1 MSRAKENRRRFQE
14 TSSLLRQ
21 QPWDN
26 YQQLKARNLHA
37 RESGRRDLER
47 ELASAADP
55 KRAEVSMWFF
65 KTGKGEYGEGDRFLG
80 ITVPLQR
87 KIARRYCGLS
97 FADIARLL
105 ASPIHEHRFA
115 ALVILVAQYELA
127 TESEREQIVQ
137 FYLEHTNRI
146 NNWDLVD
153 GSAPYIIGEH
163 VRTRCRDLLERLA
176 ASSNLWDR
184 RIAIVSTFALIKHG
198 EIEDTFRIGEKL
210 LEDKHD
216 LIQKAVGWALRET
229 GKVSRPSLLKFL
241 RKNYASIPRT
251 TLRYAIEHFSAEQR
265 KRMLAGNFSQL

>member
-1 MSRAKENRRRFQE
+1 
-14 TSSLLRQ
+14 
-21 QPWDN
+21 
-26 YQQLKARNLHA
+26 LKARNLHA
-37 RESGRRDLER
+37 REPGRRDLER

-55 KRAEVSMWFF
+55 KRAETSVWFF
-65 KTGKGEYGEGDRFLG
+65 KTGKGEYGAGDQFLG

-87 KIARRYCGLS
+87 KIALRYRGLS

-105 ASPIHEHRFA
+105 ASRIHEYRFA
-115 ALVILVAQYELA
+115 ALVILVAQYRRA

-137 FYLEHTNRI
+137 FYLHHTNRV

-153 GSAPYIIGEH
+153 ASAPYIIGEH
-163 VRTRCRDLLERLA
+163 VRTCSRRLLDRLA
-176 ASSNLWDR
+176 GSDNIWDR

-241 RKNYASIPRT
+241 RKNYASMGRT
-251 TLRYAIEHFSAEQR
+251 TLRYAIEHFSPEQR
-265 KRMLAGNFSQL
+265 KEMLAGNFPQS